1 MLNLTLALVLV
12 GGWVLLTHQTWSS
25 RTPPAAWTIVNLPHK
40 LCAWKNTELQ
50 RAREN
55 MVAPRLL
62 KKAVPEPCPRCPYR
76 MGTGSRKKN
85 PAVLTSHEQA
95 AQERDRVGLV
105 WSF

>member
-1 MLNLTLALVLV
+1 
-12 GGWVLLTHQTWSS
+12 
-25 RTPPAAWTIVNLPHK
+25 
-40 LCAWKNTELQ
+40 
-50 RAREN
+50 

-62 KKAVPEPCPRCPYR
+62 KKAVPEPCPGCPYL
-76 MGTGSRKKN
+76 MGTGSQKKN